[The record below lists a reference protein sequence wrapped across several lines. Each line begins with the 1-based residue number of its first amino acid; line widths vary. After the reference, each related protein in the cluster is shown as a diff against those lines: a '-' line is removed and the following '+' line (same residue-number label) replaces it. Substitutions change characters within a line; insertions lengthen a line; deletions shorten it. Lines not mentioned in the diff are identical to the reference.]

1 MNVSPYILKLKFFF
15 KNTCSTMI
23 AWILVVLL
31 QTKSEMIYPPKQVC
45 LIIIH
50 RNTSHIPDCPAV
62 ISISNTRSHNKSTKT
77 CMFIHYMYADILF
90 PLTKANPIIFERVTT
105 HYQTLRIWIGHD
117 AWRYHNLSALP
128 YALPRVLLKPP
139 TTDQPTHRPLTTYP
153 PTHRPTN
160 WLSSIYIKI
169 ETRF

>member
-1 MNVSPYILKLKFFF
+1 
-15 KNTCSTMI
+15 
-23 AWILVVLL
+23 
-31 QTKSEMIYPPKQVC
+31 
-45 LIIIH
+45 
-50 RNTSHIPDCPAV
+50 
-62 ISISNTRSHNKSTKT
+62 
-77 CMFIHYMYADILF
+77 MFIHYMYADILF

-153 PTHRPTN
+153 PTHQLAIINLHENRDQNLNIKTFIIIYR
-160 WLSSIYIKI
+160 LSKEII
-169 ETRF
+169 